1 MNKKFVDFCLAILIT
16 LSFAFFNPK
25 TWAATETLE
34 SPALRIELNTSP
46 YSFRILEKST
56 GEVLLSHSST
66 AFTSDRHVVTEAT
79 DVTEQPQSLQATLAL
94 AGTDKKAHLTFT
106 FSKPEVVQVKLAYDD
121 NTSGE
126 TYEEFN
132 DQNEHYYGIW
142 EYPFAG
148 GIDNRGTDQDFL
160 GFRRGPDVNYDSA
173 RAPFY
178 MTSKKYALYVE
189 STAQGH
195 YTIAKDGKT
204 GFSFLEPQ
212 LTYDVI
218 YGPSYA
224 DMLHRYLELAGPAF
238 MPPTWAFGTIWWRDD
253 DHEDLRSVKNAQE
266 LVMDDAD
273 HLRTLHIP
281 ASAIWLDRPFGT
293 GQMGWGNM
301 DFDPSFPDPPKMVS
315 GLKDRGMNLLIWI
328 ANRSWNQLYKEG
340 TEKGYLF
347 PGIEEKVGPAAD
359 ERRLEVNQWLKD
371 KLNAYVRLGIKGY
384 KIDRGEEEELP
395 HSFENLNAI
404 LYPKLAA
411 ESLADAYGK
420 DYFIF
425 SRNANDTARKY
436 TAIWNGDTRATFGG
450 LAVSVKTGL
459 RSGAINFP
467 MWGSDTGGYINR
479 PTAPDKELFSRWLEF
494 SAYSSMMEVMIGP
507 KRTIWYD
514 YDPELVDIAKKYTTA
529 HHDLIPYTRSYMYQ
543 ATQTGMPI
551 MRQLIFAYPSDPK
564 LYDTWDEYL
573 YGADLLVAPVTT
585 QGATNRNV
593 YLPAGIW
600 MDYNDKTTLYK
611 GGSAITAKAPLGTIP
626 VFVREG
632 AIIPRGNI
640 LKANNNWDA
649 NWTPKLH
656 IEIFPSNTSASQFDY
671 FTGDAAKTISVAPI
685 PKNKG
690 IQIDFPDLGVN
701 GDLEVYC
708 SSAKGVVRNGVA
720 MHAGTGYKYDA
731 HAQKLT
737 IPFKGATKIEIQGA
751 LGLFIA
757 SNCQSTGDTCSL
769 Y

>member
-1 MNKKFVDFCLAILIT
+1 MNNRSGYLYVAILIASSFFV
-16 LSFAFFNPK
+16 LSGPK
-25 TWAATETLE
+25 SWAAAETLD
-34 SPALRIELNTSP
+34 SSALRIELNTSP

-66 AFTSDRHVVTEAT
+66 AFTADHHVVTQAT
-79 DVTEQPQSLQATLAL
+79 DVTKQPKSLQAALVL

-148 GIDNRGTDQDFL
+148 SIDNRGTDQDFL
-160 GFRRGPDVNYDSA
+160 GFRHGPDVNYDSA

-218 YGPSYA
+218 YGPSYS
-224 DMLHRYLELAGPAF
+224 DMLNRYVELAGGAF

-253 DHEDLRSVKNAQE
+253 NHEDLGNSKNAQE

-273 HLRTLHIP
+273 HLRSLHIP

-301 DFDPSFPDPPKMVS
+301 DFDPSFPDPPKMIS
-315 GLKDRGMNLLIWI
+315 DLKDRGMFLLIWI

-347 PGIEEKVGPAAD
+347 PGIEEKVGPAGD
-359 ERRLEVNQWLKD
+359 ERRPEVNQWLKD

-411 ESLADAYGK
+411 EGLADAYGK

-425 SRNANDTARKY
+425 TRNVNDTARKY
-436 TAIWNGDTRATFGG
+436 TAVWNGDTRATFPG
-450 LAVSVKTGL
+450 LAVSVKTGQ

-479 PTAPDKELFSRWLEF
+479 PAPTKELFARWLEF

-514 YDPELVDIAKKYTTA
+514 YDPELVDITRKYTTA

-551 MRQLIFAYPSDPK
+551 MRSLIFAYPSDTK

-585 QGATNRNV
+585 EGATSRNV
-593 YLPAGIW
+593 YLPDGIW

-611 GGSAITAKAPLGTIP
+611 GASAITAKAPLGTIP

-632 AIIPRGNI
+632 AIIPRGDI
-640 LKANNNWDA
+640 LKANNSWDA
-649 NWTPKLH
+649 NWSPKLR
-656 IEIFPSNTSASQFDY
+656 IEVFPSNTSASQFDY
-671 FTGDAAKTISVAPI
+671 FTGDAAKTISVAP
-685 PKNKG
+685 KNKG
-690 IQIDFPDLGVN
+690 IEISFADLGVN

-708 SSAKGVVRNGVA
+708 NSVKGVVRNGVTL
-720 MHAGTGYKYDA
+720 HEGTDYKYDA

-737 IPFKGATKIEIQGA
+737 IPFKGATTLAIQGA
-751 LGLFIA
+751 QGLFIA